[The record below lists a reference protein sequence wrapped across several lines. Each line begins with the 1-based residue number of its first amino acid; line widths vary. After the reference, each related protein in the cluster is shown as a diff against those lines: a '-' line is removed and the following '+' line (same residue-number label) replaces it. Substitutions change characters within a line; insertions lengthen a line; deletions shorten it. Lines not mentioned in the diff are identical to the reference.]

1 MPNHTGVI
9 SPSARVMTWLTHH
22 VPITLIADLADPEG
36 PRSREILTYEAVAD
50 DARRDAQQ
58 LASPP
63 LRSGSDEGD
72 EDFSGTE
79 AAC

>member
-9 SPSARVMTWLTHH
+9 PPSMRVMTWLTHH
-22 VPITLIADLADPEG
+22 VPITLVADLADPEG
-36 PRSREILTYEAVAD
+36 PRSREILMYEAVAD
-50 DARRDAQQ
+50 DVRRDAEL

-63 LRSGSDEGD
+63 VPSRSEESGD
-72 EDFSGTE
+72 DFSGAE

>member
-9 SPSARVMTWLTHH
+9 PPSARVMTWLNHH
-22 VPITLIADLADPEG
+22 VPITLVADLADPEG

-50 DARRDAQQ
+50 DVGRDAAALSSQ
-58 LASPP
+58 AS
-63 LRSGSDEGD
+63 RKVAAGSG